1 VDKLKE
7 IQVFLRGGIGN
18 QLFQY
23 STGLALSEIT
33 GKKLILRS
41 DLLPEY
47 EDSIGGTS
55 RWPNQIDSFYHSGEI
70 RSRSYQP
77 SEKTNLM
84 GKAMQ
89 GMRALG
95 DQFPWFCRAL
105 GWVASENS
113 LPLLPRDIN
122 KVRLINSYVTYKE
135 KAWAHRKRLRTE
147 IRNIKNPSAAF
158 YRMSKEM
165 TSIRPIVL
173 HVRQGDY
180 LGLEHIFGS
189 LPERYYQSALKA
201 IEIEGS
207 SAPFWIFSDAPDQ
220 ISRSLL
226 KFLNPDRVIGP
237 KEISRPVENLVLMSL
252 GRSLIAANSTFSWW
266 ASLISD
272 EDSQV
277 IVPNMRAAKVNNF
290 SRGKEPAHNWLF
302 IDVLEWNADK
312 RSP

>member
-1 VDKLKE
+1 VDRLKE
-7 IQVFLRGGIGN
+7 IQVFLRGGLGN

-47 EDSIGGTS
+47 KDSIGGIS
-55 RWPNQIDSFYHSGEI
+55 RWPNQIGSFYHSGEI

-77 SEKTNLM
+77 SEKTNLK

-89 GMRALG
+89 GMRSLG
-95 DQFPWFCRAL
+95 DQFPWFCNIL

-113 LPLLPRDIN
+113 VPLLPRDKN

-135 KAWAHRKRLRTE
+135 KAWAQRIRLRTE
-147 IRNIKNPSAAF
+147 IRNLKNPSAAF
-158 YRMSKEM
+158 IQMSKEM

-173 HVRQGDY
+173 HIRQGDY
-180 LGLEHIFGS
+180 LGLKHIFGN
-189 LPERYYQSALKA
+189 LPESYYQSALKA
-201 IEIEGS
+201 IEMEVS
-207 SAPFWIFSDAPDQ
+207 SAPFWIFSDTPNQ
-220 ISRSLL
+220 ISRSLIQ
-226 KFLNPDRVIGP
+226 FLNPDRVVGP
-237 KEISRPVENLVLMSL
+237 REISRPVENLVLMSL

-277 IVPNMRAAKVNNF
+277 IVPSIRAAKVNNF
-290 SRGKEPAHNWLF
+290 SRGEEPAHNWLF
-302 IDVLEWNADK
+302 IDVLESDVNK
-312 RSP
+312 